1 MPSTD
6 IKLEHR
12 VIGAQH
18 VFTSPDLPG
27 LYVAHADR
35 EIAERSVPE
44 AVDML
49 QRMQKRR
56 AEKQHVRKLTAL
68 GA

>member
-1 MPSTD
+1 MPLMD

-12 VIGAQH
+12 VVGALH

-35 EIAERSVPE
+35 ETAERNIPE
-44 AVDML
+44 AVEML
-49 QRMQKRR
+49 RQMQARR
-56 AEKQHVRKLTAL
+56 LEKQHVRKLAAL